1 MIRFN
6 RKLTLKEL
14 LKEKRKDYR
23 NIVII
28 QVMIVTVGLLFSD
41 IILEEQESLS
51 SKLIITLFSMFSAFY
66 AFLLWDLLRNFTN
79 NQYLIKGIIFVIAC
93 IVIVGALTEF
103 PFYNIIE
110 FENRRAYLFVLHG
123 CLFPIEVLVI
133 VFTIRDIFGGNVL
146 TPEKLWGAAC
156 IYLMMGISFASLY
169 DLINFA
175 SPGCFGPILP
185 LGIPSYS
192 ECIYYS
198 FNILGSTETIYPNP
212 IRLVR
217 NIGVIEAV
225 WGNLFI
231 VLIIGKLLTLPRMDE
246 TGDERLA
253 N

>member
-1 MIRFN
+1 MIRFK
-6 RKLTLKEL
+6 RKLTSKEL

-28 QVMIVTVGLLFSD
+28 QVTIVIVGLLLSD
-41 IILEEQESLS
+41 IILEEQESLT
-51 SKLIITLFSMFSAFY
+51 SKLIITLFSMFSALY
-66 AFLLWDLLRNFTN
+66 VYLLWDLLRDFTS
-79 NQYLIKGIIFVIAC
+79 NQFIIKGVIFVI
-93 IVIVGALTEF
+93 IGVVIVGTLTEF
-103 PFYNIIE
+103 PFYNILE
-110 FENRRAYLFVLHG
+110 FENRRTYLFVLHG
-123 CLFPIEVLVI
+123 CIFPIEVLVI
-133 VFTIRDIFGGNVL
+133 AFTIRDIFGGNVL

-156 IYLMMGISFASLY
+156 IYLMIGISFASLY

-198 FNILGSTETIYPNP
+198 FNILGGTETIYPDP

-231 VLIIGKLLTLPRMDE
+231 VLIIGKLLTLPRMKDADE
-246 TGDERLA
+246 
-253 N
+253 

>member
-1 MIRFN
+1 MIRFK
-6 RKLTLKEL
+6 RKLTSKEL

-28 QVMIVTVGLLFSD
+28 QVTIVIVGLLLSD
-41 IILEEQESLS
+41 IILEEQESLT
-51 SKLIITLFSMFSAFY
+51 SKLIITLFSMFSALY
-66 AFLLWDLLRNFTN
+66 VYLLWDLLRDFTS
-79 NQYLIKGIIFVIAC
+79 NQFIIKGVIFVITGV
-93 IVIVGALTEF
+93 VIVGMLTEF
-103 PFYNIIE
+103 PFYNILE
-110 FENRRAYLFVLHG
+110 FENRRTYLFVLHG
-123 CLFPIEVLVI
+123 CIFPIEVLVI
-133 VFTIRDIFGGNVL
+133 AFTIRDIFGGNVL

-156 IYLMMGISFASLY
+156 IYLMIGISFASLY

-185 LGIPSYS
+185 LGIPSYL

-198 FNILGSTETIYPNP
+198 FNILGGTETIYPDP

-231 VLIIGKLLTLPRMDE
+231 VLIIGKLLTLPRMKDADE
-246 TGDERLA
+246 
-253 N
+253 

>member
-1 MIRFN
+1 MIRFK
-6 RKLTLKEL
+6 RKLTSKEL

-28 QVMIVTVGLLFSD
+28 QVTIVIVGLLLSD
-41 IILEEQESLS
+41 IILEEQESLT
-51 SKLIITLFSMFSAFY
+51 SKLIITLFSMFSALY
-66 AFLLWDLLRNFTN
+66 VYLLWDLLRDFTS
-79 NQYLIKGIIFVIAC
+79 NQFIIKGVIFVITGV
-93 IVIVGALTEF
+93 VIVGTLTEF
-103 PFYNIIE
+103 PFYNILE
-110 FENRRAYLFVLHG
+110 FENRRTYLFVLHG
-123 CLFPIEVLVI
+123 CIFPIEVLVI
-133 VFTIRDIFGGNVL
+133 AFTIRDIFGGNVL

-156 IYLMMGISFASLY
+156 IYLMIGISFASLY

-198 FNILGSTETIYPNP
+198 FNILGGTETIYPDP

-231 VLIIGKLLTLPRMDE
+231 VLIIGKLLTLPRMKDADE
-246 TGDERLA
+246 
-253 N
+253 

>member
-1 MIRFN
+1 MIRFK
-6 RKLTLKEL
+6 RKLTSKEL

-28 QVMIVTVGLLFSD
+28 QVTIVIVGLLLSD
-41 IILEEQESLS
+41 IILEEQESLT
-51 SKLIITLFSMFSAFY
+51 SKLIITLFSMFSALY
-66 AFLLWDLLRNFTN
+66 VYLLWDLLRDFTS
-79 NQYLIKGIIFVIAC
+79 NQFIIKGVIFVITGV
-93 IVIVGALTEF
+93 VIVGTLTEF
-103 PFYNIIE
+103 PFYNILE
-110 FENRRAYLFVLHG
+110 FENRRTYLFVLHG
-123 CLFPIEVLVI
+123 CIFPIEVLVI
-133 VFTIRDIFGGNVL
+133 AFTIRDIFGGNVL

-156 IYLMMGISFASLY
+156 IYLMIGISFASLY

-175 SPGCFGPILP
+175 SPGCFGTILP

-198 FNILGSTETIYPNP
+198 FNILGGTETIYPDP

-231 VLIIGKLLTLPRMDE
+231 VLIIGKLLTLPRMKDADE
-246 TGDERLA
+246 
-253 N
+253 